1 MHSMQSGRNKSNQ
14 SKFQEMEEKM
24 MRQKQKGK
32 QSVKTIPPQHIS
44 EPQRDEEIDVDPT
57 YSSDAQLDDEGQSH
71 NIDNAIQHPVYKYE
85 TTSVAI
91 PNNRYSSS
99 TTEFVV
105 PKGSRTYTTTAAPR
119 TKVEIESEKVE
130 VIEIKSDGSTG
141 HLIPDNYAK

>member
-1 MHSMQSGRNKSNQ
+1 
-14 SKFQEMEEKM
+14 

-32 QSVKTIPPQHIS
+32 QTVKTIPSSNIDDLH
-44 EPQRDEEIDVDPT
+44 RDEEIDVNPT

-71 NIDNAIQHPVYKYE
+71 NIDNAIQHPAYKYE
-85 TTSVAI
+85 STSVAI
-91 PNNRYSSS
+91 PNNRYSS
-99 TTEFVV
+99 TTEFIV
-105 PKGSRTYTTTAAPR
+105 PKGRAFTTTTTPR

>member
-1 MHSMQSGRNKSNQ
+1 
-14 SKFQEMEEKM
+14 MEEKM

-32 QSVKTIPPQHIS
+32 QSVKTIPPQPINES
-44 EPQRDEEIDVDPT
+44 QRDDEDEIDVNPT
-57 YSSDAQLDDEGQSH
+57 FSSDAQLDDEGQSH
-71 NIDNAIQHPVYKYE
+71 NIDNAIQHPAYKYE
-85 TTSVAI
+85 STTVAI

-99 TTEFVV
+99 TTDYIV
-105 PKGSRTYTTTAAPR
+105 PKARTFTTATTPR